1 MDRTFHYLAYQ
12 RTGYFTKIA
21 TDYLQQHEQ
30 LQPFYNYPVSVE
42 GIKRSIIA
50 RKQFDTNRSLLV
62 DELRKQYST
71 ISLSAKQEANLQ
83 ALLSENTFTITT
95 AHQPNIFTG
104 PLYFIYKIIH
114 VIKLADELNLQLPE
128 NKFVPVYYM
137 GSEDAD
143 LDELGF
149 IHLDG
154 QKINWNTKQTGA
166 VGRMKVDKDFIRMIG
181 LIHGQIGIHPHGKVL
196 TDLFKQVY
204 TEGKTIQQA
213 TLELVNQLFAD
224 FGLLILIP
232 DNAELKRSFQ
242 SIIEKELTEQFSH
255 KAVEETITDLS
266 KHYKVQTGGRELNLF
281 YLIDDK
287 RERIEVTSYKLQE
300 TSNKFQVTSLN
311 LIWSKDEIL
320 HELKDHPERFS
331 ANVILRGVFQETV
344 LPNIAF
350 VGGGGELA
358 YWLELKKVFE
368 QVQVPYPMLIL
379 RNSFLWMNKAQQQ
392 RLNKLGFTIEDSF
405 KKQDALLNEL
415 VRKESSKQLDISK
428 EIENINAIYQQ
439 LQAVA
444 GTIDATLSEHT
455 KSLQAKALKQLV
467 VLEKKLLRAEKR
479 NFETQQRQIQKLKKE
494 LFPADSL
501 QERQENFSLL
511 YAQFGKEW
519 LQSIYDASKGLKQE
533 FGVIV
538 AD

>member
-12 RTGYFTKIA
+12 RTGYFTKIT

-30 LQPFYNYPVSVE
+30 LQPFYHYPVSVE

-50 RKQFDTNRSLLV
+50 RKQFDTNRTLLV

-71 ISLSAKQEANLQ
+71 ISLSARQEANLQ

-149 IHLDG
+149 INLGG

-181 LIHGQIGIHPHGKVL
+181 LIHGQIGIHSYGKEL

-242 SIIEKELTEQFSH
+242 SVIEKELTEQFSH
-255 KAVEETITDLS
+255 KAVEETIADLS
-266 KHYKVQTGGRELNLF
+266 KQYKVQTGGRELNLF

-287 RERIEVTSYKLQE
+287 RERIEVISNKLQE

-320 HELKDHPERFS
+320 NELKEHPERFS

-379 RNSFLWMNKAQQQ
+379 RNSFLWMNKAQQE
-392 RLNKLGFTIEDSF
+392 RLHKLGFTIEDSF

-439 LQAVA
+439 LQVAA
-444 GTIDATLSEHT
+444 GTIDTTLSDHT
-455 KSLQAKALKQLV
+455 KALQSKALKQLV
-467 VLEKKLLRAEKR
+467 ALEKKLLRAEKR
-479 NFETQQRQIQKLKKE
+479 NFETQQRQIEKLKHE

>member
-1 MDRTFHYLAYQ
+1 
-12 RTGYFTKIA
+12 
-21 TDYLQQHEQ
+21 
-30 LQPFYNYPVSVE
+30 
-42 GIKRSIIA
+42 
-50 RKQFDTNRSLLV
+50 
-62 DELRKQYST
+62 
-71 ISLSAKQEANLQ
+71 
-83 ALLSENTFTITT
+83 
-95 AHQPNIFTG
+95 
-104 PLYFIYKIIH
+104 
-114 VIKLADELNLQLPE
+114 
-128 NKFVPVYYM
+128 
-137 GSEDAD
+137 
-143 LDELGF
+143 
-149 IHLDG
+149 
-154 QKINWNTKQTGA
+154 
-166 VGRMKVDKDFIRMIG
+166 
-181 LIHGQIGIHPHGKVL
+181 
-196 TDLFKQVY
+196 
-204 TEGKTIQQA
+204 
-213 TLELVNQLFAD
+213 
-224 FGLLILIP
+224 
-232 DNAELKRSFQ
+232 
-242 SIIEKELTEQFSH
+242 
-255 KAVEETITDLS
+255 
-266 KHYKVQTGGRELNLF
+266 
-281 YLIDDK
+281 
-287 RERIEVTSYKLQE
+287 
-300 TSNKFQVTSLN
+300 
-311 LIWSKDEIL
+311 
-320 HELKDHPERFS
+320 
-331 ANVILRGVFQETV
+331 
-344 LPNIAF
+344 
-350 VGGGGELA
+350 
-358 YWLELKKVFE
+358 
-368 QVQVPYPMLIL
+368 MLIL